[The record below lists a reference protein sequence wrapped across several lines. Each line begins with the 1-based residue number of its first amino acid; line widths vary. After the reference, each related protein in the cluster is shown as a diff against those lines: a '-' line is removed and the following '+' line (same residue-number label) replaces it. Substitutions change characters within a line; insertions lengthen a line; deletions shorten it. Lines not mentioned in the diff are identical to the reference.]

1 MPHNTD
7 DGQSRFDQIENYDEE
22 IPIHVAEYLNEI
34 KTGKSIAALGHY
46 LRGQHNYSEVDASQ
60 KALGIDLGCGT
71 GEHIYSIESQAN
83 FVAMDGLDFSRKQ
96 LMHAM
101 NKKRG
106 NQYYQASMST
116 IPVKA
121 DHYDFACAVNSLHH
135 LPSVQSQKQTF
146 DEVYRVLKPG
156 GVFIIHEINTI
167 NPIIK
172 FYMKYVFPKIRN
184 IDDGSEIWLSPKEVK
199 QSKFELSEA
208 DYFTFVPDFTPK
220 FLMGFA
226 VFMDRLFSRTVLS
239 IFGAHVMYVLTKP
252 AGNNE

>member
-1 MPHNTD
+1 MPDNTD
-7 DGQSRFDQIENYDEE
+7 DGQSNFDDIENYDEE
-22 IPIHVAEYLNEI
+22 IPIHVAEYLNKI
-34 KTGKSIAALGHY
+34 KTGKSIAALHQFFK
-46 LRGQHNYSEVDASQ
+46 GQHNYFAVDASQ
-60 KALGIDLGCGT
+60 KVLGIDLGCGT
-71 GEHIYSIESQAN
+71 GEHIYSMESQAD

-106 NQYYQASMST
+106 NQYYQASMSA

-121 DHYDFACAVNSLHH
+121 NHYDFACAINSIHH
-135 LPSVQSQKQTF
+135 LPSLESQQQTF

-172 FYMKYVFPKIRN
+172 FYMKYVFPRIRN
-184 IDDGSEIWLSPKEVK
+184 IDDGSEIWLSPKLVK
-199 QSKFELSEA
+199 QSKFELSKT
-208 DYFTFVPDFTPK
+208 DYFTFLPDFTPK

-226 VFMDRLFSRTVLS
+226 VFMDRLFSRSVLS
-239 IFGAHVMYVLTKP
+239 IFGAHVMYVLTKT
-252 AGNNE
+252 AAKNE